1 MTQSQKHEVRY
12 QYELRKSAGRTLKGY
27 ASKFHSRSLD
37 LGGFYEEMEPG
48 CFSECLSMGDE
59 IRALVDHDP
68 TKILARRSNGSL
80 RISEDQVGLAVEFDV
95 PTTSWGNDLLACVDA
110 GLVAGMSFRMGV
122 LKDRWENLT
131 VNGKASMLR
140 RVVTASVDEV
150 TATSQPAYPATTL
163 AARAYF
169 PEGME
174 HIEVCMASFREAG
187 LRNGNAMRKLVAA
200 SVLKEIQ
207 EEDAAAADES
217 ERNRAAARLRI
228 AIAKLQ

>member
-1 MTQSQKHEVRY
+1 MTQPQKHEIRY
-12 QYELRKSAGRTLKGY
+12 QYELRKSASRTLKGY

-37 LGGFYEEMEPG
+37 LGGFFEEMEPG

-80 RISEDQVGLAVEFDV
+80 RISEDAVGLAVEFDV

-110 GLVAGMSFRMGV
+110 GLIAGMSFRMAV
-122 LKDRWENLT
+122 IADRWENLT
-131 VNGKASMLR
+131 VDGKASMLR

-150 TATSQPAYPATTL
+150 TATSQPAYTATSL

-169 PEGME
+169 PEGTA
-174 HIEVCMASFREAG
+174 HIEARIATVREAG
-187 LRNGNAMRKLVAA
+187 VQNGNEMRRLVAN
-200 SVLKEIQ
+200 SLLKEIQ
-207 EEDAAAADES
+207 EEDMAAADDS